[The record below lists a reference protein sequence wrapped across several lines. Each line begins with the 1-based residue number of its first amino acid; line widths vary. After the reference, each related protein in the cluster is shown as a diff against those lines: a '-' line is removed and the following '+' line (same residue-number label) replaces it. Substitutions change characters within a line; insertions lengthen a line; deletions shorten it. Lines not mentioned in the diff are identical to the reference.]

1 MKSTRSKVLIVTSA
15 FFSHLVLSAPNEKV
29 IAQYNQAAQ
38 GDESQ
43 VEIVYQ
49 QLQSGMKRDG
59 ADALSL
65 VYLGSTQ
72 TLMGRDA
79 FMPWNKMKYTE
90 QGLATITKGLDLLST
105 ENTPTNEQLRIQGI
119 PESIL
124 TRAIAASTFTSLP
137 EMFNHFERGYDLYL
151 NLLRDDTFNSQPYA
165 ATSWIYF
172 YAIKAAIK
180 AEDTLQAEQWM
191 QEMIRR
197 NSDDVM
203 TVQAQALFPKTN
215 SSSNKG

>member
-1 MKSTRSKVLIVTSA
+1 MKSTQAKVVIVTSVL
-15 FFSHLVLSAPNEKV
+15 FSHLVLSAPSEKV

-38 GDESQ
+38 GDKSQ

-49 QLQSGMKRDG
+49 QLQNVLKRDG
-59 ADALSL
+59 ADALSM

-105 ENTPTNEQLRIQGI
+105 ESTPTNDQLRIQGV

-137 EMFNHFERGYDLYL
+137 DMFNHFERGYDLYL
-151 NLLRDDTFNSQPYA
+151 ELLADDAFKSLPYV
-165 ATSWIYF
+165 ATSWVYF
-172 YAIKAAIK
+172 YAIKAAIR
-180 AEDTLQAEQWM
+180 AEDTPQAEQWM

-197 NSDDVM
+197 NSDDAM
-203 TVQAQALFPKTN
+203 TVQAQVLFPKTN
-215 SSSNKG
+215 ASSHKE